1 MNGVVLVL
9 NQNYEPLNVTNLPR
23 AFRLIFGLKAEILE
37 YDHQIIRTVTQEF
50 HAPAVIRLQ
59 HQVKRPRPRVKL
71 TRREVFARDRH
82 TCQYCGRQ
90 AHDLTL
96 DHIVPRHRGGS
107 HTWDNL
113 VAACKACNHRK
124 GGKTP
129 EEARV
134 RLLRVPFEPRS
145 DLYSLFTPYLAD
157 DRNENWR
164 TYLFLGRN

>member
-23 AFRLIFGLKAEILE
+23 AFRLVFGLKAEILE
-37 YDHQIIRTVTQEF
+37 YDHQVIRTVTQEF

-124 GGKTP
+124 GGKSRGATSTRCSRRISRTTATRP
-129 EEARV
+129 GERTCSSAATD
-134 RLLRVPFEPRS
+134 RLRS
-145 DLYSLFTPYLAD
+145 ELSA
-157 DRNENWR
+157 
-164 TYLFLGRN
+164 

>member
-9 NQNYEPLNVTNLPR
+9 NQDYEPLNVTNLPR
-23 AFRLIFGLKAEILE
+23 AFRLVFGEKAEVLE
-37 YDHQIIRTVTQEF
+37 YD
-50 HAPAVIRLQ
+50 APSVIRLQ
-59 HQVKRPRPRVKL
+59 HRIRRPRPRVKL

-90 AHDLTL
+90 ASDLTL

-113 VAACKACNHRK
+113 VAACKSCNHRK

-129 EEARV
+129 DEARV
-134 RLLRVPFEPRS
+134 RLLRQPFEPRS

-157 DRNENWR
+157 ERNEAWR
-164 TYLFLGRN
+164 SYLFLGRN